1 MTLDPARVFA
11 TLDRHGVD
19 YVTIGAF
26 AVIAHGYV
34 RATADIDLVA
44 RQDRDNLE
52 RLAAAFADL
61 HARRRG
67 VDADLLEIDPT
78 DPDTLANGA
87 SFTLDTD
94 AGPVDYLN
102 DVPGAGDYD
111 GLRARAIEATAAD
124 VVVGVAGLDDLIRM
138 KRASGRTQDL
148 RDIANLSPGPPRV
161 STRAHDSPR
170 CRPYELMAD
179 DRRVSVRRAPIPS
192 QAGRPGRRRNRYP
205 ETGHRCRPHGPHGGT

>member
-19 YVTIGAF
+19 YLTIGAF

-52 RLAAAFADL
+52 RLAAAFAEL
-61 HARRRG
+61 QARLRR
-67 VDADLLEIDPT
+67 VDDDLLDIDPT

-102 DVPGAGDYD
+102 DVPGAGDYTD
-111 GLRARAIEATAAD
+111 LRARSVETSAAG
-124 VVVGVAGLDDLIRM
+124 VVVRVVGLDDLIRM
-138 KRASGRTQDL
+138 KRASGRPQDL
-148 RDIANLSPGPPRV
+148 RDIANLSP
-161 STRAHDSPR
+161 
-170 CRPYELMAD
+170 
-179 DRRVSVRRAPIPS
+179 
-192 QAGRPGRRRNRYP
+192 PGEGN
-205 ETGHRCRPHGPHGGT
+205 G

>member
-19 YVTIGAF
+19 YLTIGAF

-44 RQDRDNLE
+44 RQDRQNLE
-52 RLAAAFADL
+52 QLAAAFADL
-61 HARRRG
+61 NARLRG

-78 DPDTLANGA
+78 DADTLANGA

-102 DVPGAGDYD
+102 DVPGAGDYSD
-111 GLRARAIEATAAD
+111 LRSRAVEITAAGVTVR
-124 VVVGVAGLDDLIRM
+124 VVGLDDLIRM
-138 KRASGRTQDL
+138 KRASGRPQDL
-148 RDIANLSPGPPRV
+148 RDIANLLPP
-161 STRAHDSPR
+161 
-170 CRPYELMAD
+170 AD
-179 DRRVSVRRAPIPS
+179 T
-192 QAGRPGRRRNRYP
+192 
-205 ETGHRCRPHGPHGGT
+205 EE

>member
-34 RATADIDLVA
+34 RATADIDLMA
-44 RQDRDNLE
+44 RQDPDNLE
-52 RLAAAFADL
+52 RLAAAFAEL
-61 HARRRG
+61 RARLRG
-67 VDADLLEIDPT
+67 VDAELLEIDPT

-111 GLRARAIEATAAD
+111 ELRSRAVETTAAGVTVR
-124 VVVGVAGLDDLIRM
+124 VVGLDDLIRM
-138 KRASGRTQDL
+138 KRASGRPQDL
-148 RDIANLSPGPPRV
+148 RDIANLAPP
-161 STRAHDSPR
+161 
-170 CRPYELMAD
+170 
-179 DRRVSVRRAPIPS
+179 
-192 QAGRPGRRRNRYP
+192 
-205 ETGHRCRPHGPHGGT
+205 TGGEG